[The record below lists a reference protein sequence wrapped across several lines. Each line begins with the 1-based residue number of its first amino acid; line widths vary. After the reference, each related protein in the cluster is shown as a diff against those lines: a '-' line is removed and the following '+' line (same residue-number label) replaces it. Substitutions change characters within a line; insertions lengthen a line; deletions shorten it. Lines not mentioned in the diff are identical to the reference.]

1 MTVQTM
7 DLHNVDIHEFTV
19 LPHETG
25 GRLDVFLSG
34 KAVDLSRSQVRR
46 VVDEGLVRVNLVR
59 PKVSYRLK
67 EGDVVTFQRREPNPD
82 RVLPQH
88 IPLSIIY
95 EDKHIL
101 VIDKPAGMVVH
112 PAAGNQQGT
121 LVNALLF
128 HCRDLSGIGGVLRPG
143 IVHRLDKHTSGL
155 LVVAKSDAAHRGLAL
170 QFKQHQVRKIY
181 KALVYGNPIENE
193 GIIDVPVGRHP
204 TDRKR
209 MSTRSRRG
217 KDALTCWRVLE
228 RYGIATLLAVN
239 IQTGR
244 THQIRVHL
252 NAAGYPVVAD
262 NVYGS
267 SGRANDIE
275 NPLLRARLKAMKRQA
290 LHASEIGFTHPVSH
304 EKISFSLPLP
314 DDMSKLCDHLT
325 HISKNNINDLG

>member
-1 MTVQTM
+1 M
-7 DLHNVDIHEFTV
+7 DLHNGDICEFTV

-25 GRLDVFLSG
+25 ARLDVFLSG
-34 KAVDLSRSQVRR
+34 KAVDLSRSQVKR
-46 VVDEGLVRVNLVR
+46 VVDEGLVRVNLVH

-67 EGDVVTFQRREPNPD
+67 EGDVVTFQRREPTPD
-82 RVLPQH
+82 RVLPQN
-88 IPLSIIY
+88 IPLNIIY
-95 EDKHIL
+95 EDTHIL

-112 PAAGNQQGT
+112 PAAGHNRGT

-155 LVVAKSDAAHRGLAL
+155 LVVAKSDAAHRGLAF

-181 KALVYGNPIENE
+181 KALVYGNPKEDE

-217 KDALTCWRVLE
+217 KDAITCWRVLE
-228 RYGIATLLAVN
+228 RYGIATLLAVD
-239 IQTGR
+239 IKTGR

-252 NAAGYPVVAD
+252 NAAGYPVVGD
-262 NVYGS
+262 SVYGS
-267 SGRANDIE
+267 PGRDNAVE
-275 NPLLRARLKAMKRQA
+275 NPLLRAKLKAMKRQA
-290 LHASEIGFTHPVSH
+290 LHASEIGFAHPVSH
-304 EKISFSLPLP
+304 EKLSFFLPLP
-314 DDMSKLCDHLT
+314 EDMSKLCDYLT
-325 HISKNNINDLG
+325 HISKNNIQDFG